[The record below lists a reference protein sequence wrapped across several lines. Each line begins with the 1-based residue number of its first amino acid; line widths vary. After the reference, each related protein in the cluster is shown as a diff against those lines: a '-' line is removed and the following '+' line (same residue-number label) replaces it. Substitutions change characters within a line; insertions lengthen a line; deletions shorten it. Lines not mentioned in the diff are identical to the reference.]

1 MAEPTQRPRRVAWG
15 TLGPPRDPRARIIEA
30 ASHCLT
36 KFGVERTSL
45 TAIANQAGVSRQTIY
60 KYFPT
65 KEEIVIE
72 AVRQEAAEASERI
85 MAVAQKHSTAA
96 GFVVELCVAAHFEF
110 KHNPAIWPFFTELD
124 RVDIR
129 KRLLDSETID
139 MVKHFL
145 EPILSYLP
153 ETAPYLNE
161 MTETFLRFYLSL
173 LTYNSTVT
181 ETRSALRG
189 YLHRVLVPAL
199 GLPAD
204 DDHRGR

>member
-1 MAEPTQRPRRVAWG
+1 MAEQTRRPRRVAWG

-30 ASHCLT
+30 ASDCLT

-85 MAVAQKHSTAA
+85 MAVAQQHSTAA

-110 KHNPAIWPFFTELD
+110 THNPAIWPFFTELD

-129 KRLLDSETID
+129 ERLLDSETID

-153 ETAPYLNE
+153 EKAPYLNE
-161 MTETFLRFYLSL
+161 MTETFLRFHLSL
-173 LTYNSTVT
+173 LTYDSTVT
-181 ETRSALRG
+181 QTQSALRG

-204 DDHRGR
+204 DRG

>member
-1 MAEPTQRPRRVAWG
+1 MAEPVQRPRRVAWG
-15 TLGPPRDPRARIIEA
+15 TQGPPRDPRARIIQA
-30 ASHCLT
+30 ASRCLT
-36 KFGVERTSL
+36 TFGVERTSL

-72 AVRQEAAEASERI
+72 AVRQEATEASERI
-85 MAVAQKHSTAA
+85 MVLAQKQSTAA
-96 GFVVELCVAAHFEF
+96 GFVVEVCVGAYFEF
-110 KHNPAIWPFFTELD
+110 KDNPAIWPRFTELE

-129 KRLLDSETID
+129 ERLLDSETID

-153 ETAPYLNE
+153 EKAPYLNE
-161 MTETFLRFYLSL
+161 MTETFLRFHLSL
-173 LTYNSTVT
+173 LTYKSAVT
-181 ETRSALRG
+181 QTQSALRS

-204 DDHRGR
+204 NRG